1 MSLAAQREWSAMDD
15 GPLAAVLAAG
25 AAVLDDPA
33 LSRLSADLSAPLR
46 VGVCG
51 RPGAGRT
58 AVRRALRGAG
68 LVVTA
73 PGAAADVGVYVFTE
87 SLTRDDRAALAEA
100 RLPTVAVLNKAD
112 LAGFRGD
119 GPMAIAAAR
128 CRELQSSTGV
138 PTRPLAALLAV
149 AASDPAVLDPELIAA
164 LQQLKEGSAGVN
176 PVAVS
181 PGIRRRLLA
190 ELDLFGIANAVA
202 AVSDGADPAAL
213 AALFRQL
220 SGVNS
225 VIAEIDRVGALPR
238 YRRLIDALAPLVG
251 QSVGPRGA
259 RVAEFLAG
267 DAVVLARRAAAA
279 DVLTAAGEIPAGEI
293 PAGDIPDGSG
303 GPDAALRRAISFQRY
318 ARGPVAMLH
327 RACGADIVRGELR
340 LWRRAARCP

>member
-1 MSLAAQREWSAMDD
+1 MDD

-25 AAVLDDPA
+25 AGVLDEPA

-51 RPGAGRT
+51 RPGAGRA

-73 PGAAADVGVYVFTE
+73 PGVAADVGVYVFTE
-87 SLTRDDRAALAEA
+87 SLTPDDRAALADA

-149 AASDPAVLDPELIAA
+149 AAGDPAVLDPELVAA
-164 LQQLKEGSAGVN
+164 LQQLTEGSARVN
-176 PVAVS
+176 PATVS
-181 PGIRRRLLA
+181 PRIRRRLLA
-190 ELDLFGIANAVA
+190 ELDLFGIAIAVA
-202 AVSDGADPAAL
+202 AVSGGADPAAL

-220 SGVNS
+220 SGLNS
-225 VIAEIDRVGALPR
+225 VIAEIDRVGAPSR
-238 YRRLIDALAPLVG
+238 YRRLVDALAPLVG

-293 PAGDIPDGSG
+293 PAGEIPAGEIPDDSG
-303 GPDAALRRAISFQRY
+303 EPDAALRRAIFLQRY
-318 ARGPVAMLH
+318 ARGPVAVLH
-327 RACGADIVRGELR
+327 RACGTDIVRGELR
-340 LWRRAARCP
+340 LWRRAVRCP

>member
-1 MSLAAQREWSAMDD
+1 MDD

-25 AAVLDDPA
+25 AGVLDDPA

-73 PGAAADVGVYVFTE
+73 PGVAADVGVYVFTE
-87 SLTRDDRAALAEA
+87 SLTPDDRAALADA

-112 LAGFRGD
+112 LVGFRGD

-149 AASDPAVLDPELIAA
+149 AAGDPAVLDPELVAA
-164 LQQLKEGSAGVN
+164 LQQLTEGSAGMN
-176 PVAVS
+176 PATLS
-181 PGIRRRLLA
+181 PRIRRRLLA
-190 ELDLFGIANAVA
+190 ELDLFGIAIAVA
-202 AVSDGADPAAL
+202 AVSGGADPAAL

-220 SGVNS
+220 SGVSS

-238 YRRLIDALAPLVG
+238 YRRLVDALAPLVG

-267 DAVVLARRAAAA
+267 DAVVLARRAAAT
-279 DVLTAAGEIPAGEI
+279 DVLTAAGEIP
-293 PAGDIPDGSG
+293 DGSG
-303 GPDAALRRAISFQRY
+303 EPDAALRRAISFQRY
-318 ARGPVAMLH
+318 ARGPVAVLH
-327 RACGADIVRGELR
+327 RACAVDIVRGELR

>member
-1 MSLAAQREWSAMDD
+1 MDD

-25 AAVLDDPA
+25 AGVLDEPA
-33 LSRLSADLSAPLR
+33 LSRLNADLSAPLR

-51 RPGAGRT
+51 RPGAGRA

-68 LVVTA
+68 LVVTG
-73 PGAAADVGVYVFTE
+73 PGVAADVGVYVFTE
-87 SLTRDDRAALAEA
+87 SLTGDDRAALAEA

-149 AASDPAVLDPELIAA
+149 AAGDPAVLDPELIAA
-164 LQQLKEGSAGVN
+164 LQQLTEGSAGVN
-176 PVAVS
+176 PATVS
-181 PGIRRRLLA
+181 PRIRRRLLA
-190 ELDLFGIANAVA
+190 ELDLFGIAISVA
-202 AVSDGADPAAL
+202 AVSGGADPAAL

-225 VIAEIDRVGALPR
+225 VIAEINRVGALPR
-238 YRRLIDALAPLVG
+238 YRRLVDALAPLVG

-279 DVLTAAGEIPAGEI
+279 DVLTAAGEIPSGEI
-293 PAGDIPDGSG
+293 PVGEIPDGSG
-303 GPDAALRRAISFQRY
+303 EPDVALRRAISFQRY
-318 ARGPVAMLH
+318 ARGPVAVLH

-340 LWRRAARCP
+340 LWRRAARCL

>member
-1 MSLAAQREWSAMDD
+1 MDD

-25 AAVLDDPA
+25 AGVLDDPA

-51 RPGAGRT
+51 RPGAGQT

-73 PGAAADVGVYVFTE
+73 PGVAADVGVYVFTE
-87 SLTRDDRAALAEA
+87 SLTPDDRAALADA

-119 GPMAIAAAR
+119 GPMVIAAAR

-149 AASDPAVLDPELIAA
+149 AGGDPAVLDPELVAA
-164 LQQLKEGSAGVN
+164 LQQLTEGSAGAN
-176 PVAVS
+176 PATLS
-181 PGIRRRLLA
+181 PGLRRRLLA

-202 AVSDGADPAAL
+202 AVSGGADPAAL

-220 SGVNS
+220 SGLNS
-225 VIAEIDRVGALPR
+225 VTAEIDRVGALPR
-238 YRRLIDALAPLVG
+238 YRRLVDALAPLVG

-259 RVAEFLAG
+259 QVAEFLAG

-293 PAGDIPDGSG
+293 PAGEIPAGEIPDGSG
-303 GPDAALRRAISFQRY
+303 EPDAALRRAISFQRY
-318 ARGPVAMLH
+318 ARGPVAVLH
-327 RACGADIVRGELR
+327 RACAADIVRGELR

>member
-1 MSLAAQREWSAMDD
+1 MDD

-25 AAVLDDPA
+25 AAVLDEPA

-190 ELDLFGIANAVA
+190 ELDLFGIAISLA
-202 AVSDGADPAAL
+202 AVSGGADPAAL

-220 SGVNS
+220 SGVSS
-225 VIAEIDRVGALPR
+225 VIAEIDRVGAPPR
-238 YRRLIDALAPLVG
+238 YRRLVDALAPLVG

-259 RVAEFLAG
+259 QVAEFLAG
-267 DAVVLARRAAAA
+267 DAVVLARRAAAT

-293 PAGDIPDGSG
+293 PAGEIPAGEIPDDSG

>member
-1 MSLAAQREWSAMDD
+1 
-15 GPLAAVLAAG
+15 
-25 AAVLDDPA
+25 
-33 LSRLSADLSAPLR
+33 
-46 VGVCG
+46 
-51 RPGAGRT
+51 
-58 AVRRALRGAG
+58 
-68 LVVTA
+68 
-73 PGAAADVGVYVFTE
+73 
-87 SLTRDDRAALAEA
+87 
-100 RLPTVAVLNKAD
+100 
-112 LAGFRGD
+112 
-119 GPMAIAAAR
+119 MAIAAAR

-176 PVAVS
+176 PGAVS

-202 AVSDGADPAAL
+202 VVSDGADLAAL

-220 SGVNS
+220 SGVNA
-225 VIAEIDRVGALPR
+225 VIAEINRVGALPR
-238 YRRLIDALAPLVG
+238 YRRLVDALAPLVG

-279 DVLTAAGEIPAGEI
+279 DVLTAAGEIPDDSGE
-293 PAGDIPDGSG
+293 
-303 GPDAALRRAISFQRY
+303 PDAALRRAISFQRY
-318 ARGPVAMLH
+318 ARGPVAVLH

-340 LWRRAARCP
+340 LWRRDTRCP

>member
-1 MSLAAQREWSAMDD
+1 MDD

-25 AAVLDDPA
+25 AGVLDDPA

-73 PGAAADVGVYVFTE
+73 PGVAADVGVYVFTE
-87 SLTRDDRAALAEA
+87 SLTPDDRAALADA

-112 LAGFRGD
+112 LVGFRGD

-149 AASDPAVLDPELIAA
+149 AAGDPAVLDPELVAA
-164 LQQLKEGSAGVN
+164 LQQLTEGSAGMN
-176 PVAVS
+176 PATLS
-181 PGIRRRLLA
+181 PRIRRRLLA
-190 ELDLFGIANAVA
+190 ELDLFGIAIAVA
-202 AVSDGADPAAL
+202 AVSGGADPAAL

-220 SGVNS
+220 SGLNS

-238 YRRLIDALAPLVG
+238 YRRLVDALAPLVG

-293 PAGDIPDGSG
+293 PAGEIPDGSG
-303 GPDAALRRAISFQRY
+303 EPDAALRRAISFQRY
-318 ARGPVAMLH
+318 ARGPVAVLH

-340 LWRRAARCP
+340 LWRRADRCP

>member
-1 MSLAAQREWSAMDD
+1 MDD

-25 AAVLDDPA
+25 AGVLDDPA

-46 VGVCG
+46 
-51 RPGAGRT
+51 
-58 AVRRALRGAG
+58 GAG

-73 PGAAADVGVYVFTE
+73 PGVAADVGVYVFTE
-87 SLTRDDRAALAEA
+87 SLTPDDRAALADA

-149 AASDPAVLDPELIAA
+149 AAGDPAVLDPELMTA
-164 LQQLKEGSAGVN
+164 LRALNGSAGAN
-176 PVAVS
+176 PATLS
-181 PGIRRRLLA
+181 PGLRRRLLA

-202 AVSDGADPAAL
+202 AVADGADPAAL

-220 SGVNS
+220 SGLNS
-225 VIAEIDRVGALPR
+225 VTAEIDRVGAMPR
-238 YRRLIDALAPLVG
+238 YRRLVDALAPLVG
-251 QSVGPRGA
+251 QSVGPRGD

-293 PAGDIPDGSG
+293 PDGSG
-303 GPDAALRRAISFQRY
+303 EPDAALRRAISFQRY
-318 ARGPVAMLH
+318 ARGPVAVLH
-327 RACGADIVRGELR
+327 RACAADIVRGELR
-340 LWRRAARCP
+340 LWRRAVRCP

>member
-1 MSLAAQREWSAMDD
+1 MDD

-25 AAVLDDPA
+25 AAVLDEPA

-51 RPGAGRT
+51 RPGAGRA

-68 LVVTA
+68 LGVTA
-73 PGAAADVGVYVFTE
+73 PGVAADVGVYVFTE
-87 SLTRDDRAALAEA
+87 SLTPDDRAALADA

-149 AASDPAVLDPELIAA
+149 AAGDPAVLDPELVAA
-164 LQQLKEGSAGVN
+164 LQQLTEGSARVN
-176 PVAVS
+176 PATVS
-181 PGIRRRLLA
+181 PRIRRRLLA
-190 ELDLFGIANAVA
+190 ELDLFGIAIAVA
-202 AVSDGADPAAL
+202 AVSGGADPAAL

-220 SGVNS
+220 SGLNS
-225 VIAEIDRVGALPR
+225 VIAEIDRVGAPSR
-238 YRRLIDALAPLVG
+238 YRRLVDALAPLVG

-293 PAGDIPDGSG
+293 PAGEIPAGEIPDDSG
-303 GPDAALRRAISFQRY
+303 EPDAALRRAIFLQRY
-318 ARGPVAMLH
+318 ARGPVAVLH
-327 RACGADIVRGELR
+327 RACGTDIVRGELR
-340 LWRRAARCP
+340 LWRRAVRCP

>member
-1 MSLAAQREWSAMDD
+1 MDD

-25 AAVLDDPA
+25 AGVLDDPA

-51 RPGAGRT
+51 RPGAGRA

-73 PGAAADVGVYVFTE
+73 PGLAADVGVYVFTE
-87 SLTRDDRAALAEA
+87 SLTPDDRAALADA

-149 AASDPAVLDPELIAA
+149 AAGDPAVLDPELMTA
-164 LQQLKEGSAGVN
+164 LRALNGSAGAT
-176 PVAVS
+176 PATLS
-181 PGIRRRLLA
+181 PGLRRRLLA

-202 AVSDGADPAAL
+202 AVADGADPAAL

-220 SGVNS
+220 SGLNS
-225 VIAEIDRVGALPR
+225 VTAEIDRVGALPR
-238 YRRLIDALAPLVG
+238 DRRLVDALAPLVG

-259 RVAEFLAG
+259 QVAEFLAG

-293 PAGDIPDGSG
+293 PTGEIPAGEIPDGSG

-318 ARGPVAMLH
+318 ARGPVAVLH

>member
-1 MSLAAQREWSAMDD
+1 MDD

-25 AAVLDDPA
+25 AAVLDEPA

-51 RPGAGRT
+51 RPGAGRA

-68 LVVTA
+68 HVVTA
-73 PGAAADVGVYVFTE
+73 PGVAADVGVYVFTE
-87 SLTRDDRAALAEA
+87 SLTPDDRAALADA

-149 AASDPAVLDPELIAA
+149 AAGDPAVLDPELVAA
-164 LQQLKEGSAGVN
+164 LQQLTEGSARVN
-176 PVAVS
+176 PATVS
-181 PGIRRRLLA
+181 PRIRRRLLA
-190 ELDLFGIANAVA
+190 ELDLFGIAIAVA
-202 AVSDGADPAAL
+202 AVSGGADPAAL

-220 SGVNS
+220 SGLNS
-225 VIAEIDRVGALPR
+225 VIAEIDRVGAPSR
-238 YRRLIDALAPLVG
+238 YRRLVDALAPLVG

-279 DVLTAAGEIPAGEI
+279 DVLTAAGEIPSGEI
-293 PAGDIPDGSG
+293 PVAEIPDGSG
-303 GPDAALRRAISFQRY
+303 EPDAALRRAISFQRY
-318 ARGPVAMLH
+318 ARGPVAVLH

-340 LWRRAARCP
+340 LWRRAVRCP

>member
-1 MSLAAQREWSAMDD
+1 MDD

-25 AAVLDDPA
+25 AAVLDEPA

-51 RPGAGRT
+51 RPGAGRA

-68 LVVTA
+68 HVVTA
-73 PGAAADVGVYVFTE
+73 PGVAADVGVYVFTE
-87 SLTRDDRAALAEA
+87 SLTPDDRAALADA

-149 AASDPAVLDPELIAA
+149 AAGDPAVLDPELVAA
-164 LQQLKEGSAGVN
+164 LQQLTEGSARVN
-176 PVAVS
+176 PATVS
-181 PGIRRRLLA
+181 PRIRRRLLA
-190 ELDLFGIANAVA
+190 ELDLFGIAIAVA
-202 AVSDGADPAAL
+202 AVSGGADPAAL

-220 SGVNS
+220 SGLNS
-225 VIAEIDRVGALPR
+225 VIAEIDRVGAPSR
-238 YRRLIDALAPLVG
+238 YRRLVDALAPLAG
-251 QSVGPRGA
+251 QSVGPRGD

-293 PAGDIPDGSG
+293 PAGEIPAGEIPDDSG
-303 GPDAALRRAISFQRY
+303 EPDAALRRAIFLQRY
-318 ARGPVAMLH
+318 ARGPVAVLH
-327 RACGADIVRGELR
+327 RACGTDIVRGELR
-340 LWRRAARCP
+340 LWRRAVRCP

>member
-1 MSLAAQREWSAMDD
+1 
-15 GPLAAVLAAG
+15 
-25 AAVLDDPA
+25 
-33 LSRLSADLSAPLR
+33 
-46 VGVCG
+46 
-51 RPGAGRT
+51 
-58 AVRRALRGAG
+58 
-68 LVVTA
+68 
-73 PGAAADVGVYVFTE
+73 
-87 SLTRDDRAALAEA
+87 
-100 RLPTVAVLNKAD
+100 
-112 LAGFRGD
+112 
-119 GPMAIAAAR
+119 
-128 CRELQSSTGV
+128 
-138 PTRPLAALLAV
+138 
-149 AASDPAVLDPELIAA
+149 
-164 LQQLKEGSAGVN
+164 
-176 PVAVS
+176 
-181 PGIRRRLLA
+181 
-190 ELDLFGIANAVA
+190 LDLFGIANAVA

-279 DVLTAAGEIPAGEI
+279 DVLTAAGEIPAGES
-293 PAGDIPDGSG
+293 PDDSG

-318 ARGPVAMLH
+318 ARGPVAVLH

>member
-1 MSLAAQREWSAMDD
+1 MDD

-68 LVVTA
+68 LGVTA
-73 PGAAADVGVYVFTE
+73 PGVAADVGVYVFTE
-87 SLTRDDRAALAEA
+87 TLTPDDRAALADA

-112 LAGFRGD
+112 LVGFRGD

-149 AASDPAVLDPELIAA
+149 AAGDPAVLDPELAAA
-164 LQQLKEGSAGVN
+164 LQQLTEGSAGMN
-176 PVAVS
+176 PTLLS

-202 AVSDGADPAAL
+202 AVADGADPAAL

-220 SGVNS
+220 SGLNS
-225 VIAEIDRVGALPR
+225 VIAEIERMGALPR
-238 YRRLIDALAPLVG
+238 YRRLVDALAPLVG

-279 DVLTAAGEIPAGEI
+279 DVLTAAGEIPSGEI
-293 PAGDIPDGSG
+293 PDGFG
-303 GPDAALRRAISFQRY
+303 EPDAALRRAISFQRY
-318 ARGPVAMLH
+318 ARGPVAVLH
-327 RACGADIVRGELR
+327 RACAADIMRGELR
-340 LWRRAARCP
+340 LWRRAARYP

>member
-1 MSLAAQREWSAMDD
+1 L
-15 GPLAAVLAAG
+15 
-25 AAVLDDPA
+25 
-33 LSRLSADLSAPLR
+33 
-46 VGVCG
+46 
-51 RPGAGRT
+51 
-58 AVRRALRGAG
+58 
-68 LVVTA
+68 
-73 PGAAADVGVYVFTE
+73 
-87 SLTRDDRAALAEA
+87 
-100 RLPTVAVLNKAD
+100 
-112 LAGFRGD
+112 
-119 GPMAIAAAR
+119 
-128 CRELQSSTGV
+128 
-138 PTRPLAALLAV
+138 
-149 AASDPAVLDPELIAA
+149 
-164 LQQLKEGSAGVN
+164 
-176 PVAVS
+176 S

-293 PAGDIPDGSG
+293 PAGEIPAGEIPAGEIPDDSG

>member
-1 MSLAAQREWSAMDD
+1 MDD

-51 RPGAGRT
+51 RPGAGRA

-68 LVVTA
+68 LGVTA
-73 PGAAADVGVYVFTE
+73 PGVTADVGGYVFTE
-87 SLTRDDRAALAEA
+87 SLTPDDRVALAEA

-112 LAGFRGD
+112 LVGFRGD

-149 AASDPAVLDPELIAA
+149 AAGDPAVLDPEVMAA

-176 PVAVS
+176 PALLS
-181 PGIRRRLLA
+181 PRIRRRLLA
-190 ELDLFGIANAVA
+190 ELDLFGIAIAVA
-202 AVSDGADPAAL
+202 AVSGGADPAAL

-238 YRRLIDALAPLVG
+238 YRRLVDALAPLVG

-279 DVLTAAGEIPAGEI
+279 DVLTAAGEIPSGEFSV
-293 PAGDIPDGSG
+293 GEIPDGSG
-303 GPDAALRRAISFQRY
+303 EPDAALRRAISFQRY
-318 ARGPVAMLH
+318 ARGPAAVLH

>member
-1 MSLAAQREWSAMDD
+1 MDD

-25 AAVLDDPA
+25 AGVLDDPA

-73 PGAAADVGVYVFTE
+73 PGLAADVGVYVFTE
-87 SLTRDDRAALAEA
+87 SLTPDDRAALADA

-119 GPMAIAAAR
+119 GPMVIAAAR

-149 AASDPAVLDPELIAA
+149 AAGDPAVLDPELMTA
-164 LQQLKEGSAGVN
+164 LRALNGSAGAN
-176 PVAVS
+176 PATLS
-181 PGIRRRLLA
+181 PGLRRRLLA

-220 SGVNS
+220 SGLNS
-225 VIAEIDRVGALPR
+225 VTAEIDRVGALPR
-238 YRRLIDALAPLVG
+238 YRRLVDALAPLAG

-259 RVAEFLAG
+259 QVAEFLTG

-279 DVLTAAGEIPAGEI
+279 DVLTAAGEIPSGEIPTGEIPAGEI
-293 PAGDIPDGSG
+293 PAGEIPDGSG
-303 GPDAALRRAISFQRY
+303 EPDAALRRAISFQRY
-318 ARGPVAMLH
+318 ARGPVAVLH
-327 RACGADIVRGELR
+327 RACAADIVRGELR
-340 LWRRAARCP
+340 LWRRAVRCP

>member
-1 MSLAAQREWSAMDD
+1 MDD

-25 AAVLDDPA
+25 AGVLDDPA

-73 PGAAADVGVYVFTE
+73 PGVAADVGVYVFTE
-87 SLTRDDRAALAEA
+87 SLTPDDRAALADA

-112 LAGFRGD
+112 LVGFRGD

-149 AASDPAVLDPELIAA
+149 AAGDPAVLDPELVAA
-164 LQQLKEGSAGVN
+164 LQQLTEGSAGMN
-176 PVAVS
+176 PATLS
-181 PGIRRRLLA
+181 PRIRRRLLA

-202 AVSDGADPAAL
+202 AVADGADPAAL

-220 SGVNS
+220 SGLNS

-238 YRRLIDALAPLVG
+238 YRRLVDALAPLVG

-293 PAGDIPDGSG
+293 PDGSG
-303 GPDAALRRAISFQRY
+303 EPDAALRRAISFQRY
-318 ARGPVAMLH
+318 ARGPVAVLH

-340 LWRRAARCP
+340 LWRRADRCP

>member
-1 MSLAAQREWSAMDD
+1 MDD

-25 AAVLDDPA
+25 AAVLDEPA

-51 RPGAGRT
+51 RPGAGRA

-68 LVVTA
+68 HVVTA
-73 PGAAADVGVYVFTE
+73 PGVAADVGVYVFTE
-87 SLTRDDRAALAEA
+87 SLTPDDRAALADA

-149 AASDPAVLDPELIAA
+149 AAGDPAVLDPELVAA
-164 LQQLKEGSAGVN
+164 LQQLTEGSARVN
-176 PVAVS
+176 PATVS
-181 PGIRRRLLA
+181 PRIRRRLLA
-190 ELDLFGIANAVA
+190 ELDLFGIAIAVA
-202 AVSDGADPAAL
+202 AVSGGADPAAL

-220 SGVNS
+220 SGLNS
-225 VIAEIDRVGALPR
+225 VIAEIDRVGAPSR
-238 YRRLIDALAPLVG
+238 YRRLVDALAPLVG

-293 PAGDIPDGSG
+293 PAGEIPAGEIPDDSG
-303 GPDAALRRAISFQRY
+303 EPDAALRRAIFLQRY
-318 ARGPVAMLH
+318 ARGPVAVLH
-327 RACGADIVRGELR
+327 RACGTDIVRGELR
-340 LWRRAARCP
+340 LWRRAVRCP

>member
-1 MSLAAQREWSAMDD
+1 MDD

-68 LVVTA
+68 LGVTA
-73 PGAAADVGVYVFTE
+73 PGVAADVGVYVFTE
-87 SLTRDDRAALAEA
+87 TLTPDDRAALADA

-112 LAGFRGD
+112 LVGFRGD

-149 AASDPAVLDPELIAA
+149 AAGDPAVLDPELAAA
-164 LQQLKEGSAGVN
+164 LQQLTEGSAGMN
-176 PVAVS
+176 PTLLS

-202 AVSDGADPAAL
+202 AVADGADPAAL

-220 SGVNS
+220 SGLNS
-225 VIAEIDRVGALPR
+225 VIAEIERMGALPR
-238 YRRLIDALAPLVG
+238 YRRLVDALAPLVG
-251 QSVGPRGA
+251 ESVGPRGA

-279 DVLTAAGEIPAGEI
+279 DVLTAAGEIPSGEI
-293 PAGDIPDGSG
+293 PDGFG
-303 GPDAALRRAISFQRY
+303 EPDAALRRAISFQRY
-318 ARGPVAMLH
+318 ARGPVAVLH
-327 RACGADIVRGELR
+327 RACAADIMRGELR
-340 LWRRAARCP
+340 LWRRAARYP

>member
-1 MSLAAQREWSAMDD
+1 MDD

-25 AAVLDDPA
+25 AGVLDDPA

-73 PGAAADVGVYVFTE
+73 PGLAADVGVYVFTE
-87 SLTRDDRAALAEA
+87 SLTPDDRAALADA

-149 AASDPAVLDPELIAA
+149 AAGDPAVLDPELIAA
-164 LQQLKEGSAGVN
+164 LQQLTEGSAGVN
-176 PVAVS
+176 PATVS
-181 PGIRRRLLA
+181 PRIRRRLLA
-190 ELDLFGIANAVA
+190 ELDLFGIAIAVA
-202 AVSDGADPAAL
+202 AVSGGADPAAL

-220 SGVNS
+220 SGLNS
-225 VIAEIDRVGALPR
+225 VIAEIDRVGAPSR
-238 YRRLIDALAPLVG
+238 YRRLVDALAPLVG

-293 PAGDIPDGSG
+293 PAGEIPAGEIPDDSG
-303 GPDAALRRAISFQRY
+303 EPDAALRRAIFLQRY
-318 ARGPVAMLH
+318 ARGPVAVLH
-327 RACGADIVRGELR
+327 RACGTDIVRGELR
-340 LWRRAARCP
+340 LWRRAVRCP

>member
-1 MSLAAQREWSAMDD
+1 MDD

-25 AAVLDDPA
+25 AAVLDEPA

-51 RPGAGRT
+51 RPGAGRA

-68 LVVTA
+68 LGVTA
-73 PGAAADVGVYVFTE
+73 PGVAADVGVYVFTE
-87 SLTRDDRAALAEA
+87 SLTPDDRAALADA

-149 AASDPAVLDPELIAA
+149 AAGDPAVLDPELVAA
-164 LQQLKEGSAGVN
+164 LQQLTEGSARVN
-176 PVAVS
+176 PATVS
-181 PGIRRRLLA
+181 PRIRRRLLA
-190 ELDLFGIANAVA
+190 ELDLFGIAIAVA
-202 AVSDGADPAAL
+202 AVSGGADPAAL

-220 SGVNS
+220 SGLNS
-225 VIAEIDRVGALPR
+225 VIAEIDRVGAPSR
-238 YRRLIDALAPLVG
+238 YRRLVDALAPLVG

-293 PAGDIPDGSG
+293 PAGEIPAGEIPDDSG
-303 GPDAALRRAISFQRY
+303 EPDAALRRAIFLQRY
-318 ARGPVAMLH
+318 ARGPVAVLH

-340 LWRRAARCP
+340 LWRRAVRCP

>member
-1 MSLAAQREWSAMDD
+1 MDD
-15 GPLAAVLAAG
+15 GPLAAVLTAG

-51 RPGAGRT
+51 RPGAGRA

-68 LVVTA
+68 LVVAA
-73 PGAAADVGVYVFTE
+73 PGVAADIGVYVFTE
-87 SLTRDDRAALAEA
+87 TLTPDDRAALAET

-112 LAGFRGD
+112 LAGFRDG

-128 CRELQSSTGV
+128 SRELQSSTGV

-149 AASDPAVLDPELIAA
+149 AASDPAVLDPELMTA
-164 LQQLKEGSAGVN
+164 LRALNGSAAVN
-176 PVAVS
+176 PATLS
-181 PGIRRRLLA
+181 PGIRRRLLV
-190 ELDLFGIANAVA
+190 ELDLFGVANAVA
-202 AVSDGADPAAL
+202 AVSGGADPAAL
-213 AALFRQL
+213 AALFGQL

-238 YRRLIDALAPLVG
+238 YRRLVDALAPLVG
-251 QSVGPRGA
+251 QSVGPLGA

-267 DAVVLARRAAAA
+267 DAVVLARMAAAA
-279 DVLTAAGEIPAGEI
+279 DVLTAAGEIPSGEIPAREIPAGEI
-293 PAGDIPDGSG
+293 PAGEIPDDSG

-318 ARGPVAMLH
+318 ARGPVAVLH

>member
-1 MSLAAQREWSAMDD
+1 MDD

-25 AAVLDDPA
+25 AGVLDDPA

-73 PGAAADVGVYVFTE
+73 PGLAADVGVYVFTE
-87 SLTRDDRAALAEA
+87 SLTPDDRAALADA

-119 GPMAIAAAR
+119 GPMVIAAAR

-149 AASDPAVLDPELIAA
+149 AAGDPAVLDPELVAA
-164 LQQLKEGSAGVN
+164 LQQLTEGSAGAN
-176 PVAVS
+176 PATLS
-181 PGIRRRLLA
+181 PGLRRRLLA

-202 AVSDGADPAAL
+202 AVADGADPAAL

-220 SGVNS
+220 SGLNS
-225 VIAEIDRVGALPR
+225 VTAEIDRVGAMPR
-238 YRRLIDALAPLVG
+238 YRRLVDALAPLVG
-251 QSVGPRGA
+251 QSVGPRGD

-293 PAGDIPDGSG
+293 PDGSG
-303 GPDAALRRAISFQRY
+303 EPDAALRRAISFQRY
-318 ARGPVAMLH
+318 ARGPVAVLH
-327 RACGADIVRGELR
+327 RACAADIVRGELR
-340 LWRRAARCP
+340 LWRRAVRCP

>member
-1 MSLAAQREWSAMDD
+1 MDD

-25 AAVLDDPA
+25 AAVLDEPA

-51 RPGAGRT
+51 RPGAGRA

-68 LVVTA
+68 LGVTA
-73 PGAAADVGVYVFTE
+73 PGVAADVGVYVFTE
-87 SLTRDDRAALAEA
+87 SLTPDDRAALADA

-149 AASDPAVLDPELIAA
+149 AAGDPAVLDPELVAA
-164 LQQLKEGSAGVN
+164 LQQLTEGSARVN
-176 PVAVS
+176 PATVS
-181 PGIRRRLLA
+181 PRIRRRLLA
-190 ELDLFGIANAVA
+190 ELDLFGIAIAVA
-202 AVSDGADPAAL
+202 AVSGGADPAAL

-220 SGVNS
+220 SGLNS
-225 VIAEIDRVGALPR
+225 VIAEIDRVGAPSR
-238 YRRLIDALAPLVG
+238 YRRLVDALAPLVG

-293 PAGDIPDGSG
+293 PAGEIPAGEIPDDSG
-303 GPDAALRRAISFQRY
+303 EPDAALRRAIFLQRY
-318 ARGPVAMLH
+318 ARGPVAVLH
-327 RACGADIVRGELR
+327 RACAADIVRGELR
-340 LWRRAARCP
+340 LWRRAVRCP

>member
-1 MSLAAQREWSAMDD
+1 MDD

-25 AAVLDDPA
+25 AAVLDEPA

-51 RPGAGRT
+51 RPGAGRA

-68 LVVTA
+68 HVVTA
-73 PGAAADVGVYVFTE
+73 PGVAADVGVYVFTE
-87 SLTRDDRAALAEA
+87 SLTPDDRAALADA

-149 AASDPAVLDPELIAA
+149 AAGDPAVLDPELVAA
-164 LQQLKEGSAGVN
+164 LQQLTEGSARVN
-176 PVAVS
+176 PATVS
-181 PGIRRRLLA
+181 PRIRRRLLA
-190 ELDLFGIANAVA
+190 ELDLFGIAIAVA
-202 AVSDGADPAAL
+202 AVSGGADPAAL

-225 VIAEIDRVGALPR
+225 VIAEIDRVGAPSR
-238 YRRLIDALAPLVG
+238 YRRLVDALAPLVG

-293 PAGDIPDGSG
+293 PAGEIPAGEIPDGSG
-303 GPDAALRRAISFQRY
+303 EPDAALRRAISFQRY
-318 ARGPVAMLH
+318 ARGPVAVLH
-327 RACGADIVRGELR
+327 RACGTDIVRGELR
-340 LWRRAARCP
+340 LWRRAVRCP

>member
-1 MSLAAQREWSAMDD
+1 MDD

-25 AAVLDDPA
+25 AGVLDEPA

-51 RPGAGRT
+51 RPGAGRA

-68 LVVTA
+68 HVVTA
-73 PGAAADVGVYVFTE
+73 PGVAADVGVYVFTE
-87 SLTRDDRAALAEA
+87 SLTPDDRAALADA

-149 AASDPAVLDPELIAA
+149 AAGDPAVLDPELVAA
-164 LQQLKEGSAGVN
+164 LQQLTEGSARVN
-176 PVAVS
+176 PATVS
-181 PGIRRRLLA
+181 PRIRRRLLA
-190 ELDLFGIANAVA
+190 ELDLFGIAIAVA
-202 AVSDGADPAAL
+202 AVSGGADPAAL

-225 VIAEIDRVGALPR
+225 VIAEIDRVGAPSR
-238 YRRLIDALAPLVG
+238 YRRLVDALAPLVG

-293 PAGDIPDGSG
+293 PAGEIPAGEIPDDSG
-303 GPDAALRRAISFQRY
+303 EPDAALRRAIFLQRY
-318 ARGPVAMLH
+318 ARGPVAVLH
-327 RACGADIVRGELR
+327 RACGTDIVRGELR
-340 LWRRAARCP
+340 LWRRAVRCP

>member
-1 MSLAAQREWSAMDD
+1 
-15 GPLAAVLAAG
+15 
-25 AAVLDDPA
+25 VLDEPA

-51 RPGAGRT
+51 RPGAGRA

-68 LVVTA
+68 LVVTG
-73 PGAAADVGVYVFTE
+73 PGVAADVGVYVFTE
-87 SLTRDDRAALAEA
+87 SLTGDDRAALAEA

-149 AASDPAVLDPELIAA
+149 AAGDPAVLDPELVAA
-164 LQQLKEGSAGVN
+164 LQQLTEGSARVN
-176 PVAVS
+176 PATVS
-181 PGIRRRLLA
+181 PRIRRRLLA
-190 ELDLFGIANAVA
+190 ELDLFGIAIAVA
-202 AVSDGADPAAL
+202 AVSGGADPAAL

-220 SGVNS
+220 SGLNS
-225 VIAEIDRVGALPR
+225 VIAEIDRVGAPSR
-238 YRRLIDALAPLVG
+238 YRRLVDALAPLVG

-293 PAGDIPDGSG
+293 PAGEIPAGEIPDDSG
-303 GPDAALRRAISFQRY
+303 EPDAALRRAIFLQRY
-318 ARGPVAMLH
+318 ARGPVAVLH
-327 RACGADIVRGELR
+327 RACGTDIVRGELR
-340 LWRRAARCP
+340 LWRRAVRCP

>member
-1 MSLAAQREWSAMDD
+1 MDD

-25 AAVLDDPA
+25 AAVLDEPA

-51 RPGAGRT
+51 RPGAGRA

-68 LVVTA
+68 HVVTA
-73 PGAAADVGVYVFTE
+73 PGVAADVGVYVFTE
-87 SLTRDDRAALAEA
+87 SLTPDDRAALADA

-149 AASDPAVLDPELIAA
+149 AAGDPAVLDPELVAA
-164 LQQLKEGSAGVN
+164 LQQLTEGSARVN
-176 PVAVS
+176 PATVS
-181 PGIRRRLLA
+181 PRIRRRLLA
-190 ELDLFGIANAVA
+190 ELDLFGIAIAVA
-202 AVSDGADPAAL
+202 AVSGGADPAAL

-220 SGVNS
+220 SGLNS
-225 VIAEIDRVGALPR
+225 VIAEIDRVGAPSR
-238 YRRLIDALAPLVG
+238 YRRLVDALAPLVG

-293 PAGDIPDGSG
+293 PAGEIPAGEIPDDSG
-303 GPDAALRRAISFQRY
+303 EPDAALRRAIFLQRY
-318 ARGPVAMLH
+318 ARGPVAVLH

-340 LWRRAARCP
+340 LWRRAARCL

>member
-1 MSLAAQREWSAMDD
+1 MDD

-25 AAVLDDPA
+25 AGVLDEPA

-51 RPGAGRT
+51 RPGAGRA

-68 LVVTA
+68 LGVTA
-73 PGAAADVGVYVFTE
+73 PGVAADVGVYVFTE
-87 SLTRDDRAALAEA
+87 SLTPDDRAALADA

-149 AASDPAVLDPELIAA
+149 AAGDPAVLDPELVAA
-164 LQQLKEGSAGVN
+164 LQQLTEGSARVN
-176 PVAVS
+176 PATVS
-181 PGIRRRLLA
+181 PRIRRRLLA
-190 ELDLFGIANAVA
+190 ELDLFGIAIAVA
-202 AVSDGADPAAL
+202 AVSGGADPAAL

-225 VIAEIDRVGALPR
+225 VIAEINRVGALPR
-238 YRRLIDALAPLVG
+238 YRRLVDALAPLVG

-279 DVLTAAGEIPAGEI
+279 DVLTAAGEIPSGEFSV
-293 PAGDIPDGSG
+293 GEIPDGSG
-303 GPDAALRRAISFQRY
+303 EPDAALRRAISFQRY
-318 ARGPVAMLH
+318 ARGPVAVLH
-327 RACGADIVRGELR
+327 RACAADIVRGELR
-340 LWRRAARCP
+340 LWRRAVRCP

>member
-1 MSLAAQREWSAMDD
+1 MDD

-25 AAVLDDPA
+25 AAVLDEPA

-51 RPGAGRT
+51 RPGAGRA

-87 SLTRDDRAALAEA
+87 TLTPDDRAALAAA

-176 PVAVS
+176 PGAVS

-190 ELDLFGIANAVA
+190 ELDLFGIAISLA

-220 SGVNS
+220 SGLSS
-225 VIAEIDRVGALPR
+225 VIAEIDRVGAPPR
-238 YRRLIDALAPLVG
+238 YRRLVDALAPLVG

-267 DAVVLARRAAAA
+267 DAVVLARRAAAT

-293 PAGDIPDGSG
+293 PAGEIPAGEIPDDSG

-318 ARGPVAMLH
+318 ARGPVAVLH
-327 RACGADIVRGELR
+327 RACAVDIVRGELR
-340 LWRRAARCP
+340 LWRRDTRCP